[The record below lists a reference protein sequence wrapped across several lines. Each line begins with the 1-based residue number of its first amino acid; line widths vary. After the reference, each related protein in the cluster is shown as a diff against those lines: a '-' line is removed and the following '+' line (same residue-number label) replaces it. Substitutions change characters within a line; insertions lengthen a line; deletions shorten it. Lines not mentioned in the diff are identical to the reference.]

1 MLPRRA
7 ARSITSAGAGRAALR
22 KRTAWVLVAVGAAAV
37 GALAL
42 LLRGR
47 ESTASWA
54 GKSYLFVNLDDEIPE
69 QPPVELPTFLERRPP
84 TLRTLVDSI
93 DRAAADSK
101 VDALVVRVTF
111 LPDTGWGKVQELRDA
126 IARFRKS
133 GKPAYAHLEL
143 AGNKEYYLATA
154 CSKIYAVPNAILDV
168 SGLRSE
174 TTFFANTLDKLGV
187 QAQFEGVGKYKNAP
201 NQFTESGFTE
211 PHREQMEALLDSVYA
226 EYVKGIRASRN
237 KTAQEVQDIVDAGPY
252 DGATALHAGLVDE
265 LIYADQLRDRLK
277 DAESVSPGKYAK
289 GASRGFGFD
298 RRPKIAL
305 VYAVG
310 EIVGGES
317 QGGPFGGQVAGSD
330 TVASALKDAR
340 EDDSVRAIVI
350 RVDSP
355 GGSGIAS
362 DVIWREVTL
371 ARKAKPVVV
380 SMGDVAASGGYYIA
394 MASDAI
400 VAQPSTITGSI
411 GVFGGKFT
419 LKGLYEKLGITKEI
433 LTRGRYA
440 DLFSEYRPWDEEER
454 AKFRGL
460 MVAFYDEFVEKAAQG
475 RKKSYQEVD
484 AVAQGRVWTGSE
496 ALRNGLVDKLGGLD
510 VAIGVAKER
519 AKIAQDQ
526 AVNLVVLPERKGL
539 LETILERQEEEAGES
554 AMLPRE
560 LREFLRWARW
570 LGDGQL
576 AARLPFD
583 LKIR

>member
-1 MLPRRA
+1 VK
-7 ARSITSAGAGRAALR
+7 
-22 KRTAWVLVAVGAAAV
+22 KRTAWVLVAAVAAVAVGAAAV

-42 LLRGR
+42 LLRGHD
-47 ESTASWA
+47 STPAWA
-54 GKSYLFVNLDDEIPE
+54 GKSYLYLNLDREIPE
-69 QPPVELPTFLERRPP
+69 QPPVELPSFLERRPP

-93 DRAAADSK
+93 DRAGKDAK
-101 VDALVVRVTF
+101 VEALVVRVTF
-111 LPDTGWGKVQELRDA
+111 LPDAGWGKVQELRDA

-133 GKPAYAHLEL
+133 GKPAYAHLEF

-168 SGLRSE
+168 SGLKSE

-201 NQFTESGFTE
+201 NQFTETGFTE
-211 PHREQMEALLDSVYA
+211 PHREQMEALLDSVY
-226 EYVKGIRASRN
+226 EQYVAGIRSSRN
-237 KTAQEVQDIVDAGPY
+237 KSADETQAAIDAGPY
-252 DGATALHAGLVDE
+252 DGDTALDAGLVDE
-265 LIYADQLRDRLK
+265 LLYADQLRDRLK
-277 DAESVSPGKYAK
+277 DADSVTPGRYAK
-289 GASRGFGFD
+289 GSSRGFGFD

-330 TVASALKDAR
+330 TVAAALKEAR
-340 EDDSVRAIVI
+340 EDDSVRAIVL

-355 GGSGIAS
+355 GGSGTAS
-362 DVIWREVTL
+362 DVIWREVVL

-394 MASDAI
+394 MAGDAI

-419 LKGLYEKLGITKEI
+419 LKGLYDKIGITKEI
-433 LTRGRYA
+433 LTRGRNA
-440 DLFSEYRPWDEEER
+440 DLFTEYRPWDEEER

-460 MVAFYDEFVEKAAQG
+460 MVAFYDDFLKKAAEG
-475 RKKSYQEVD
+475 RKKSYEDVD
-484 AVAQGRVWTGSE
+484 AVAQGRVWTGTE
-496 ALRNGLVDKLGGLD
+496 ALRHGLVDKLGGLD
-510 VAIGVAKER
+510 VAVGLAKER
-519 AKIAQDQ
+519 AKIAQGQ
-526 AVNLVVLPERKGL
+526 EVNVVVVPERKGL
-539 LETILERQEEEAGES
+539 LQTILERQEEEVGES

-560 LREFLRWARW
+560 VRDFLRWARY

-583 LKIR
+583 LRIK

>member
-1 MLPRRA
+1 
-7 ARSITSAGAGRAALR
+7 
-22 KRTAWVLVAVGAAAV
+22 V

-42 LLRGR
+42 LLRGH
-47 ESTASWA
+47 ESSSSTWA
-54 GKSYLFVNLDDEIPE
+54 GRSYLYLNLDREIPE
-69 QPPVELPTFLERRPP
+69 QPPVELPSFLERRPP

-93 DRAAADSK
+93 DRAGGDSK
-101 VDALVVRVTF
+101 VDALVLRVTF
-111 LPDTGWGKVQELRDA
+111 LPDAGWGKVQELRDA
-126 IARFRKS
+126 ITRFRKS
-133 GKPAYAHLEL
+133 GKPAYAHLEF

-154 CSKIYAVPNAILDV
+154 CSKIYAVPNAILDI
-168 SGLRSE
+168 SGLKSE
-174 TTFFANTLDKLGV
+174 TTFFKNTLDKLGV
-187 QAQFEGVGKYKNAP
+187 EAQFEGVGKYKNAP
-201 NQFTESGFTE
+201 NQFTETGFTE
-211 PHREQMEALLDSVYA
+211 PHREQMEALLDSVYE
-226 EYVKGIRASRN
+226 EYVAGIRASRN
-237 KTAQEVQDIVDAGPY
+237 KSADETQAVIDAGPY
-252 DGATALHAGLVDE
+252 DGDTAFAAGLVDE
-265 LIYADQLRDRLK
+265 LLYADELRDRLK
-277 DAESVSPGKYAK
+277 DSESVTPGRYTRS
-289 GASRGFGFD
+289 ASRGFGFD

-330 TVASALKDAR
+330 TIAGALKNAR
-340 EDDSVRAIVI
+340 EDDSVKAIVL

-355 GGSGIAS
+355 GGSGTAS
-362 DVIWREVTL
+362 DVIWREVVL
-371 ARKAKPVVV
+371 ARKAKPVIV

-419 LKGLYEKLGITKEI
+419 LRGLYEKIGITKEI
-433 LTRGRYA
+433 LTRGRNA

-460 MVAFYDEFVEKAAQG
+460 MVSFYDEFIKKAAEG
-475 RKKSYQEVD
+475 RKKSYEDVD
-484 AVAQGRVWTGSE
+484 AVAQGRVWTGNE
-496 ALRNGLVDKLGGLD
+496 ALRHGLVDKLGGLD
-510 VAIGVAKER
+510 VAVGLAKER

-526 AVNLVVLPERKGL
+526 EVNLVLVPERKGL
-539 LETILERQEEEAGES
+539 LETILERQEEEVGES
-554 AMLPRE
+554 AMLPGE
-560 LREFLRWARW
+560 LRDFLRWARY